1 MSFSMICI
9 QLLKGLGST
18 CLIFALTLLL
28 SLPLGLLDA
37 DHGK

>member
-1 MSFSMICI
+1 MICI

-28 SLPLGLLDA
+28 WRFGVRHYRSTGS
-37 DHGK
+37 